1 VQTHQT
7 TSILT
12 SDFTLPLHDPI
23 LVFLVLLL
31 IVLLIPS
38 LFKRI
43 NLPSIIGLIIAGIL
57 VGPYGFNILSNDAGM
72 EMFSTIGLM
81 YIMFTAGLELDFNEF
96 VANRNKSL
104 VFGLFTFTLPL
115 LIGYPVCHHILGYAP
130 MPAFLTASMFSTHT
144 LVSYPIVSRMGVSKN
159 QAIAITVGGTIFT
172 DAAVLIILAI
182 ITSANDG
189 ALNGEFWA
197 QLIVSLILFSIVV
210 FFFIPKLAKW
220 FFQKVEDDKY
230 SHYIFVLFI
239 LFVCGFLAQLGG
251 LEPIIGAFAAGL
263 ALNRLIPQSS
273 ALMNRID
280 FFGNALFIP
289 IFLISV
295 GMIVNIKV
303 VLNGWKT
310 LIVALTLTCVALSGK
325 WLAAFFT
332 QKTCNYST
340 SQRGIIF
347 GLSSSHAAATLAII
361 LVGYQAG
368 ILDEYILNGT
378 IILILITCI
387 ISSLVTQK
395 AAKELVME
403 EEEKGYFTPAALGSF
418 AQEKILVPIANPD
431 NIGYLV
437 DLALLIKD
445 PKSTN
450 PVSLLGVVPNNVE
463 AEKNIIEFRQKL
475 QELVRD
481 ASAAEMNVDIITTID
496 YNIPNGIVRTAR
508 ETMADIVIMG
518 WPGEKTG
525 FIEKLFGDKVDA
537 TIRNLD
543 KNLFICYLEKPLISN
558 NRIVVIS
565 PPLAEREYGFGVWLQ
580 KMAKLAQELSIPI
593 VHLGHP
599 DTQKIIA
606 EQKDLKNLFIF
617 IPFTDWNNPMACT
630 EYIKENDLIVLV
642 SARRGYISYV
652 MALDHLPTQLE
663 YTFPQYNRIVIYPQQ
678 HAPDVLLKTDHPIFL
693 PFKIYQQ
700 KRS

>member
-1 VQTHQT
+1 MQTPQT
-7 TSILT
+7 TSIAT
-12 SDFTLPLHDPI
+12 GDFALPLHDPI
-23 LVFLVLLL
+23 LVFLVLLA
-31 IVLLIPS
+31 IVLFIPS

-57 VGPYGFNILSNDAGM
+57 VGPYGFNILSNDSGM

-104 VFGLFTFTLPL
+104 IFGFFTFMLPL
-115 LIGYPVCHHILGYAP
+115 LIGYPVCRYVLGYDQ

-159 QAIAITVGGTIFT
+159 QAVAITVGGTIFT

-189 ALNGEFWA
+189 ALNSGFWIK
-197 QLIVSLILFSIVV
+197 LIVSLMLFSLIV
-210 FFFIPKLAKW
+210 FLFIPKLAKW

-239 LFVCGFLAQLGG
+239 LFVCGFLAELGG

-263 ALNRLIPQSS
+263 ALNRLIPHTS

-289 IFLISV
+289 IFLVSV
-295 GMIVNIKV
+295 GMIVDVKV
-303 VLNGWKT
+303 VLTGWGT
-310 LIVALTLTCVALSGK
+310 LIVALVLTCVAIMGK

-332 QKTCNYST
+332 QKAFKYSV
-340 SQRGIIF
+340 SQRGLIF

-361 LVGYQAG
+361 IVGYHAG

-387 ISSLVTQK
+387 ISSLATQR
-395 AAKELVME
+395 AAKQLVLE
-403 EEEKGYFTPAALGSF
+403 EEESITLGAF
-418 AQEKILVPIANPD
+418 GNYAQEKILVAIANPA

-445 PKSTN
+445 PKSPN
-450 PVSLLGVVPNNVE
+450 PVSLMGVVPNNVE
-463 AEKNIIEFRQKL
+463 AEKNIIKFRQKL
-475 QELVRD
+475 QESVID

-525 FIEKLFGDKVDA
+525 FIEKMLGDKVDA
-537 TIRNLD
+537 TIRSLD
-543 KNLFICYLEKPLISN
+543 KNLFICHLEKPLISN
-558 NRIVVIS
+558 SRIVVIS
-565 PPLAEREYGFGVWLQ
+565 PPLAEKEYGFNVWLR
-580 KMAKLAQELSIPI
+580 KVVKLAQELSLPI
-593 VHLGHP
+593 VHVSHP

-606 EQKDLKNLFIF
+606 DQKDIKNLFVF
-617 IPFTDWNNPMACT
+617 IPFTDWNNPMSWAG
-630 EYIKENDLIVLV
+630 YIKEGDLIILV
-642 SARRGYISYV
+642 SAHRGYISYI
-652 MALDHLPTQLE
+652 MGLDHFPTRLE
-663 YTFPQYNRIVIYPQQ
+663 TLFPHHNRIVIYPQQ
-678 HAPDVLLKTDHPIFL
+678 HTPNVLLEADHPIFT
-693 PFKIYQQ
+693 PFKIYKQQ
-700 KRS
+700 PS

>member
-1 VQTHQT
+1 MQTPQT
-7 TSILT
+7 TSIAT
-12 SDFTLPLHDPI
+12 GDFALPLHDPI
-23 LVFLVLLL
+23 LVFLVLLA
-31 IVLLIPS
+31 IVLFIPS

-57 VGPYGFNILSNDAGM
+57 VGPYGFNILSNDSGM

-81 YIMFTAGLELDFNEF
+81 YIMFMAGLELDFNEF

-104 VFGLFTFTLPL
+104 IFGFFTFILPL
-115 LIGYPVCHHILGYAP
+115 LIGYPVCRYVLGYDQ

-159 QAIAITVGGTIFT
+159 QAVAITVGGTIFT

-189 ALNGEFWA
+189 ALNSGFWIK
-197 QLIVSLILFSIVV
+197 LIVSLILFSIIV
-210 FFFIPKLAKW
+210 FLFIPKLAKW

-239 LFVCGFLAQLGG
+239 LFVCGFLAELGG

-263 ALNRLIPQSS
+263 ALNRLIPHTS

-289 IFLISV
+289 IFLVSV
-295 GMIVNIKV
+295 GMIVDVKV
-303 VLNGWKT
+303 VLTGWET
-310 LIVALTLTCVALSGK
+310 LIVALVLTCVAIMGK

-332 QKTCNYST
+332 QKAFKYSV
-340 SQRGIIF
+340 SQRGLIF

-361 LVGYQAG
+361 IVGYHAG

-387 ISSLVTQK
+387 ISSLATQR
-395 AAKELVME
+395 AAKQLVLE
-403 EEEKGYFTPAALGSF
+403 EEESLTPGAFGNY
-418 AQEKILVPIANPD
+418 AQEKILVAIANPA

-445 PKSTN
+445 PKSPN
-450 PVSLLGVVPNNVE
+450 PVSLMGVVPNNVE
-463 AEKNIIEFRQKL
+463 AEKNIIKFRQKL
-475 QELVRD
+475 QESVID

-525 FIEKLFGDKVDA
+525 FIEKLLGDKVDA
-537 TIRNLD
+537 TIRSLD
-543 KNLFICYLEKPLISN
+543 KNLFICHLEKPLISN
-558 NRIVVIS
+558 SRIVVIS
-565 PPLAEREYGFGVWLQ
+565 PPLAEKEYGFNVWLR
-580 KMAKLAQELSIPI
+580 KVVKLAQELSLPI
-593 VHLGHP
+593 VHVGHP

-606 EQKDLKNLFIF
+606 DQKDIKNLFVF
-617 IPFTDWNNPMACT
+617 IPFTDWNNPVSWAT
-630 EYIKENDLIVLV
+630 YIKEGDLIILV
-642 SARRGYISYV
+642 SAHRGYISYI
-652 MALDHLPTQLE
+652 MGLDHFPTRLE
-663 YTFPQYNRIVIYPQQ
+663 TLFPHHNRIVIYPQQ
-678 HAPDVLLKTDHPIFL
+678 HTPNVLLEADHPIFT
-693 PFKIYQQ
+693 PFKIYKQQ
-700 KRS
+700 PS

>member
-1 VQTHQT
+1 MQTPQT
-7 TSILT
+7 TSIAT
-12 SDFTLPLHDPI
+12 GDFALPLHDPI
-23 LVFLVLLL
+23 LVFLVLLA
-31 IVLLIPS
+31 IVLFIPS

-57 VGPYGFNILSNDAGM
+57 VGPYGFNILSNDSGM

-104 VFGLFTFTLPL
+104 IFGFFTFILPL
-115 LIGYPVCHHILGYAP
+115 LIGYPVCRYVLGYDQ

-159 QAIAITVGGTIFT
+159 QAVAITVGGTIFT

-189 ALNGEFWA
+189 ALNSGFWIK
-197 QLIVSLILFSIVV
+197 LIVSLILFSLIV
-210 FFFIPKLAKW
+210 FLFIPKLAKW

-239 LFVCGFLAQLGG
+239 LFVCGFLAELGG

-263 ALNRLIPQSS
+263 ALNRLIPHTS

-289 IFLISV
+289 IFLVSV
-295 GMIVNIKV
+295 GMIVDVKV
-303 VLNGWKT
+303 VLTGWET
-310 LIVALTLTCVALSGK
+310 LIVALVLTCVAIMGK

-332 QKTCNYST
+332 QKAFKYSV
-340 SQRGIIF
+340 SQRGLIF

-361 LVGYQAG
+361 IVGYHAG

-387 ISSLVTQK
+387 ISSLATQR
-395 AAKELVME
+395 AAKQLVLE
-403 EEEKGYFTPAALGSF
+403 EEESLTPGAFGNY
-418 AQEKILVPIANPD
+418 AQEKILVAIANPA

-445 PKSTN
+445 PKSPN
-450 PVSLLGVVPNNVE
+450 PVSLMGVVPNNVE
-463 AEKNIIEFRQKL
+463 AEKNIIKFRQKL
-475 QELVRD
+475 QESVID

-525 FIEKLFGDKVDA
+525 FIEKLLGDKVDA
-537 TIRNLD
+537 TIRSLD
-543 KNLFICYLEKPLISN
+543 KNLFICHLEKPLISN
-558 NRIVVIS
+558 SRIVVIS
-565 PPLAEREYGFGVWLQ
+565 PPLAEKEYGFNVWLR
-580 KMAKLAQELSIPI
+580 KVVKLAQELSLPI
-593 VHLGHP
+593 VHVGHP

-606 EQKDLKNLFIF
+606 DQKDIKNLFVF
-617 IPFTDWNNPMACT
+617 IPFTDWNNPVSWAT
-630 EYIKENDLIVLV
+630 YIKEGDLIILV
-642 SARRGYISYV
+642 SAHRGYISYI
-652 MALDHLPTQLE
+652 MGLDHFPTRLE
-663 YTFPQYNRIVIYPQQ
+663 TLFPHHNRIVIYPQQ
-678 HAPDVLLKTDHPIFL
+678 HTPNVLLEADHPIFT
-693 PFKIYQQ
+693 PFKIYKQQ
-700 KRS
+700 PS

>member
-1 VQTHQT
+1 MQTPQT
-7 TSILT
+7 TSIAT
-12 SDFTLPLHDPI
+12 GDFALPLHDPI
-23 LVFLVLLL
+23 LVFLVLLA
-31 IVLLIPS
+31 IVLFIPS

-57 VGPYGFNILSNDAGM
+57 VGPYGFNILSNDSGM

-104 VFGLFTFTLPL
+104 IFGFFTFILPL
-115 LIGYPVCHHILGYAP
+115 LIGYPVCRYVLGYDQ

-159 QAIAITVGGTIFT
+159 QAVAITVGGTIFT

-189 ALNGEFWA
+189 ALNSGFWIK
-197 QLIVSLILFSIVV
+197 LIVSLILFSIIV
-210 FFFIPKLAKW
+210 FLFIPKLAKW

-239 LFVCGFLAQLGG
+239 LFVCGFLAELGG

-263 ALNRLIPQSS
+263 ALNRLIPHTS

-289 IFLISV
+289 IFLVSV
-295 GMIVNIKV
+295 GMIVDVKV
-303 VLNGWKT
+303 VLTGWGT
-310 LIVALTLTCVALSGK
+310 LIVALVLTCVAIMGK

-332 QKTCNYST
+332 QKAFKYSV
-340 SQRGIIF
+340 SQRGLIF

-361 LVGYQAG
+361 IVGYHAG

-387 ISSLVTQK
+387 ISSLATQR
-395 AAKELVME
+395 AAKQLVLE
-403 EEEKGYFTPAALGSF
+403 EEESLTPGAFGNY
-418 AQEKILVPIANPD
+418 AQEKILVAIANPA

-445 PKSTN
+445 PKSPN
-450 PVSLLGVVPNNVE
+450 PVSLMGVVPNNVE
-463 AEKNIIEFRQKL
+463 AEKNIIKFRQKL
-475 QELVRD
+475 QESVID

-525 FIEKLFGDKVDA
+525 FIEKLLGDKVDA
-537 TIRNLD
+537 TIRSLD
-543 KNLFICYLEKPLISN
+543 KNLFICHLEKPLISN
-558 NRIVVIS
+558 SRIVVIS
-565 PPLAEREYGFGVWLQ
+565 PPLAEKEYGFNVWLR
-580 KMAKLAQELSIPI
+580 KVVKLAQELSLPI
-593 VHLGHP
+593 VHVGHP

-606 EQKDLKNLFIF
+606 DQKDIKNLFVF
-617 IPFTDWNNPMACT
+617 IPFTDWNNPVSWAT
-630 EYIKENDLIVLV
+630 YIKEGDLIILV
-642 SARRGYISYV
+642 SAHRGYISYI
-652 MALDHLPTQLE
+652 MGLDHFPTRLE
-663 YTFPQYNRIVIYPQQ
+663 TLFPHHNRIVIYPQQ
-678 HAPDVLLKTDHPIFL
+678 HTPNVLLEADHPIFT
-693 PFKIYQQ
+693 PFKIYKQQ
-700 KRS
+700 PS

>member
-1 VQTHQT
+1 
-7 TSILT
+7 
-12 SDFTLPLHDPI
+12 
-23 LVFLVLLL
+23 
-31 IVLLIPS
+31 
-38 LFKRI
+38 
-43 NLPSIIGLIIAGIL
+43 
-57 VGPYGFNILSNDAGM
+57 M
-72 EMFSTIGLM
+72 
-81 YIMFTAGLELDFNEF
+81 
-96 VANRNKSL
+96 
-104 VFGLFTFTLPL
+104 
-115 LIGYPVCHHILGYAP
+115 
-130 MPAFLTASMFSTHT
+130 
-144 LVSYPIVSRMGVSKN
+144 
-159 QAIAITVGGTIFT
+159 
-172 DAAVLIILAI
+172 
-182 ITSANDG
+182 
-189 ALNGEFWA
+189 
-197 QLIVSLILFSIVV
+197 
-210 FFFIPKLAKW
+210 
-220 FFQKVEDDKY
+220 EDDKY

-239 LFVCGFLAQLGG
+239 LFVCGFLAELGG

-263 ALNRLIPQSS
+263 ALNRLIPSSS

-295 GMIVNIKV
+295 GMIVDVKV
-303 VLNGWKT
+303 ILNGWKT
-310 LIVALTLTCVALSGK
+310 LIVALTLTCVALIGK

-332 QKTCNYST
+332 QKVCNYSA

-395 AAKELVME
+395 AAKQLVME

-445 PKSTN
+445 PKSPN
-450 PVSLLGVVPNNVE
+450 PISLLGVVPNNVE
-463 AEKNIIEFRQKL
+463 AEKNIIKFRQKL
-475 QELVRD
+475 QESVKD
-481 ASAAEMNVDIITTID
+481 ASAAEMHVDIITTID

-525 FIEKLFGDKVDA
+525 FIEKLLGDKVDA

-543 KNLFICYLEKPLISN
+543 KNLFICHLEKPLISN

-565 PPLAEREYGFGVWLQ
+565 PPLAEREYGFSVWLQ
-580 KMAKLAQELSIPI
+580 KMVKLAQELSIPI

-599 DTQKIIA
+599 DTQK
-606 EQKDLKNLFIF
+606 
-617 IPFTDWNNPMACT
+617 
-630 EYIKENDLIVLV
+630 
-642 SARRGYISYV
+642 
-652 MALDHLPTQLE
+652 
-663 YTFPQYNRIVIYPQQ
+663 
-678 HAPDVLLKTDHPIFL
+678 
-693 PFKIYQQ
+693 
-700 KRS
+700 

>member
-1 VQTHQT
+1 MQTPQT
-7 TSILT
+7 TSIAT
-12 SDFTLPLHDPI
+12 GDFALPLHDPI
-23 LVFLVLLL
+23 LVFLVLLA
-31 IVLLIPS
+31 IVLFIPS

-57 VGPYGFNILSNDAGM
+57 VGPYGFNILSNDSGM

-104 VFGLFTFTLPL
+104 IFGFFTFILPL
-115 LIGYPVCHHILGYAP
+115 LIGYPVCRYVLGYDQ

-159 QAIAITVGGTIFT
+159 QAVAITVGGTIFT

-189 ALNGEFWA
+189 ALNSGFWIK
-197 QLIVSLILFSIVV
+197 LIVSLILFSIIV
-210 FFFIPKLAKW
+210 FLFIPKLAKW

-239 LFVCGFLAQLGG
+239 LFVCGFLAELGG

-263 ALNRLIPQSS
+263 ALNRLIPHTS

-289 IFLISV
+289 IFLVSV
-295 GMIVNIKV
+295 GMIVDVKV
-303 VLNGWKT
+303 VLTGWET
-310 LIVALTLTCVALSGK
+310 LIVALVLTCVAIMGK

-332 QKTCNYST
+332 QKAFKYSV
-340 SQRGIIF
+340 SQRGLIF

-361 LVGYQAG
+361 IVGYHAG

-387 ISSLVTQK
+387 ISSLASQR
-395 AAKELVME
+395 AAKQLVLE
-403 EEEKGYFTPAALGSF
+403 EEESLTPGAFGNY
-418 AQEKILVPIANPD
+418 AQEKILVAIANPA

-445 PKSTN
+445 PKSPN
-450 PVSLLGVVPNNVE
+450 PVSLMGVVPNNVE
-463 AEKNIIEFRQKL
+463 AEKNIIKFRQKL
-475 QELVRD
+475 QESVID

-508 ETMADIVIMG
+508 ETMAVIVIMG

-525 FIEKLFGDKVDA
+525 FIEKLLGDKVDA
-537 TIRNLD
+537 TIRSLD
-543 KNLFICYLEKPLISN
+543 KNLFICHLEKPLISN
-558 NRIVVIS
+558 SRIVVIS
-565 PPLAEREYGFGVWLQ
+565 PPLAEKEYGFNVWLR
-580 KMAKLAQELSIPI
+580 KVVKLAQELSLPI
-593 VHLGHP
+593 VHVGHP

-606 EQKDLKNLFIF
+606 DQKDIKNLFVF
-617 IPFTDWNNPMACT
+617 IPFTDWNNPVSWAT
-630 EYIKENDLIVLV
+630 YIKEGDLIILV
-642 SARRGYISYV
+642 SAHRGYISYI
-652 MALDHLPTQLE
+652 MGLDHFPTRLE
-663 YTFPQYNRIVIYPQQ
+663 TLFPHHNRIVIYPQQ
-678 HAPDVLLKTDHPIFL
+678 HTPNVLLEADHPIFT
-693 PFKIYQQ
+693 PFKIYKQQ
-700 KRS
+700 PS

>member
-1 VQTHQT
+1 M

-12 SDFTLPLHDPI
+12 SDFALPLHDPI
-23 LVFLVLLL
+23 LVFLVLLS

-57 VGPYGFNILSNDAGM
+57 VGPHGFNILSDDAGM

-81 YIMFTAGLELDFNEF
+81 YIMFAAGLELDFNEF
-96 VANRNKSL
+96 VANQDKSL
-104 VFGLFTFTLPL
+104 VFGFFTFTLPL
-115 LIGYPVCHHILGYAP
+115 LVGYPVCRYILGYDP

-172 DAAVLIILAI
+172 DASVLIILAI
-182 ITSANDG
+182 IMSANEG

-197 QLIVSLILFSIVV
+197 KLVVSLILFSIVV

-239 LFVCGFLAQLGG
+239 LFVCGFLAELGG

-263 ALNRLIPQSS
+263 ALNRLIPSSS

-295 GMIVNIKV
+295 GMIVDVKV
-303 VLNGWKT
+303 ILNGWKT
-310 LIVALTLTCVALSGK
+310 LIVALTLTCVALIGK

-332 QKTCNYST
+332 QKVCNYSA

-395 AAKELVME
+395 AAKQLVME

-445 PKSTN
+445 PKSPN
-450 PVSLLGVVPNNVE
+450 PISLLGVVPNNVE
-463 AEKNIIEFRQKL
+463 AEKNIIKFRQKL
-475 QELVRD
+475 QESVKD
-481 ASAAEMNVDIITTID
+481 ASAAEMHVDIITTID

-525 FIEKLFGDKVDA
+525 FIEKLLGDKVDA

-543 KNLFICYLEKPLISN
+543 KNLFICHLEKPLISN

-565 PPLAEREYGFGVWLQ
+565 PPLAEREYGFSVWLQ
-580 KMAKLAQELSIPI
+580 KMVKLAQELSIPI

-630 EYIKENDLIVLV
+630 EYIKEGDLIVLV

-652 MALDHLPTQLE
+652 MALDHLPTRLE
-663 YTFPQYNRIVIYPQQ
+663 YTFLNYNRIVIYPQQ
-678 HAPDVLLKTDHPIFL
+678 HAPDVLLKTDHPIFS
-693 PFKIYQQ
+693 PFKIYKQ

>member
-1 VQTHQT
+1 VQTPQT
-7 TSILT
+7 TSIAT
-12 SDFTLPLHDPI
+12 GDYALPLHDPI
-23 LVFLVLLL
+23 LVFLVLLA
-31 IVLLIPS
+31 IVLFIPS

-57 VGPYGFNILSNDAGM
+57 VGPYGFNILSNDSGM

-104 VFGLFTFTLPL
+104 IFGFFTFILPL
-115 LIGYPVCHHILGYAP
+115 LIGYPVCRYVLGYDQ

-159 QAIAITVGGTIFT
+159 QAVAITVGGTIFT

-189 ALNGEFWA
+189 ALNSGFWIK
-197 QLIVSLILFSIVV
+197 LIVSLILFSIIV
-210 FFFIPKLAKW
+210 FLFIPKLAKW

-239 LFVCGFLAQLGG
+239 LFVCGFLAELGG

-263 ALNRLIPQSS
+263 ALNRLIPHTS

-289 IFLISV
+289 IFLVSV
-295 GMIVNIKV
+295 GMIVDVKV
-303 VLNGWKT
+303 VLTGWET
-310 LIVALTLTCVALSGK
+310 LIVALVLTCVAIMGK

-332 QKTCNYST
+332 QKAFKYSV
-340 SQRGIIF
+340 SQRGLIF

-361 LVGYQAG
+361 IVGYHAG

-387 ISSLVTQK
+387 ISSLATQR
-395 AAKELVME
+395 AAKQLVLE
-403 EEEKGYFTPAALGSF
+403 EEESLTPGAFGNY
-418 AQEKILVPIANPD
+418 AQEKILVAIANPA

-445 PKSTN
+445 PKSPN
-450 PVSLLGVVPNNVE
+450 PVSLMGVVPNNVE
-463 AEKNIIEFRQKL
+463 AEKNIIKFRQKL
-475 QELVRD
+475 QESVID

-525 FIEKLFGDKVDA
+525 FIEKLLGDKVDA
-537 TIRNLD
+537 TIRSLD
-543 KNLFICYLEKPLISN
+543 KNLFICHLEKPLISN
-558 NRIVVIS
+558 SRIVVIS
-565 PPLAEREYGFGVWLQ
+565 PPLAEKEYGFNVWLR
-580 KMAKLAQELSIPI
+580 KVVKLAQELSLPI
-593 VHLGHP
+593 VHVGHP

-606 EQKDLKNLFIF
+606 DQKDIKNLFVF
-617 IPFTDWNNPMACT
+617 IPFTDWNNPVSWAT
-630 EYIKENDLIVLV
+630 YIKEGDLIILV
-642 SARRGYISYV
+642 SAHRGYISYI
-652 MALDHLPTQLE
+652 MGLDHFPTRLE
-663 YTFPQYNRIVIYPQQ
+663 TLFPHHNRIVIYPQQ
-678 HAPDVLLKTDHPIFL
+678 HTPNVLLEADHPIFT
-693 PFKIYQQ
+693 PFKIYKQQ
-700 KRS
+700 PS

>member
-1 VQTHQT
+1 MQTQQT
-7 TSILT
+7 TSIAT
-12 SDFTLPLHDPI
+12 GDFALPLHDPI
-23 LVFLVLLL
+23 LVFLVLLA
-31 IVLLIPS
+31 IVLIIPS

-57 VGPYGFNILSNDAGM
+57 VGPYGFDILSNDSGM

-104 VFGLFTFTLPL
+104 IFGFFTFMFPL
-115 LIGYPVCHHILGYAP
+115 LIGYPICRYVLGYDQ

-189 ALNGEFWA
+189 ALNGGFWVK
-197 QLIVSLILFSIVV
+197 LIVSLILFSIIV
-210 FFFIPKLAKW
+210 FLLIPKLAKW

-239 LFVCGFLAQLGG
+239 LFVCGFLAELGG

-263 ALNRLIPQSS
+263 ALNRLIPHTS

-295 GMIVNIKV
+295 GMIVDVKV
-303 VLNGWKT
+303 VLTGWET
-310 LIVALTLTCVALSGK
+310 LIVALVLTCVAIMGK

-332 QKTCNYST
+332 QKAFNYSA
-340 SQRGIIF
+340 SQRGLIF

-361 LVGYQAG
+361 IVGYQAG

-387 ISSLVTQK
+387 ISSLATQR
-395 AAKELVME
+395 AAKQLVME
-403 EEEKGYFTPAALGSF
+403 EEESSFTPAALGNY
-418 AQEKILVPIANPD
+418 AQEKILVAIANPA

-445 PKSTN
+445 PKSPN

-463 AEKNIIEFRQKL
+463 AEKNIIKFRQKL
-475 QELVRD
+475 QESVMD

-518 WPGEKTG
+518 WPGGKIG
-525 FIEKLFGDKVDA
+525 LLDKLLGDKVDA
-537 TIRNLD
+537 TIRSLD
-543 KNLFICYLEKPLISN
+543 KNLFICHLEKPLISN
-558 NRIVVIS
+558 SRIVVIS
-565 PPLAEREYGFGVWLQ
+565 PPLAEKEYGFSVWLR
-580 KMAKLAQELSIPI
+580 KVVKLAQELSLPV

-599 DTQKIIA
+599 DTQKTIA
-606 EQKDLKNLFIF
+606 DQKNIKNLFVF
-617 IPFTDWNNPMACT
+617 IPFTDWNNPMSCA
-630 EYIKENDLIVLV
+630 EYIKEGDLIMLV
-642 SARRGYISYV
+642 SAHRGYISYIIG
-652 MALDHLPTQLE
+652 LDHFPTRLE
-663 YTFPQYNRIVIYPQQ
+663 TLFPHHNRIIIYPQQ
-678 HAPDVLLKTDHPIFL
+678 HTPNVLLEADHPIFT
-693 PFKIYQQ
+693 PFKIYKQQ
-700 KRS
+700 PS

>member
-1 VQTHQT
+1 MQTPQT
-7 TSILT
+7 TSIAT
-12 SDFTLPLHDPI
+12 GDFALPLHDPI
-23 LVFLVLLL
+23 LVFLVLLA
-31 IVLLIPS
+31 IVLFIPS

-57 VGPYGFNILSNDAGM
+57 VGPYGFNILSNDSGM

-104 VFGLFTFTLPL
+104 IFGFFTFILPL
-115 LIGYPVCHHILGYAP
+115 LIGYPVCRYVLGYDQ

-159 QAIAITVGGTIFT
+159 QAVAITVGGTIFT

-189 ALNGEFWA
+189 ALNSGFWIK
-197 QLIVSLILFSIVV
+197 LIVSLILFSIIV
-210 FFFIPKLAKW
+210 FLFIPKLAKW

-239 LFVCGFLAQLGG
+239 LFVCGFLAELGG

-263 ALNRLIPQSS
+263 ALNRLIPHTS

-289 IFLISV
+289 IFLVSV
-295 GMIVNIKV
+295 GMIVDVKV
-303 VLNGWKT
+303 VLTGWET
-310 LIVALTLTCVALSGK
+310 LIVALVLTCVAIMGK

-332 QKTCNYST
+332 QKAFKYSV
-340 SQRGIIF
+340 SQRGLIF

-361 LVGYQAG
+361 IVGYHAG

-387 ISSLVTQK
+387 ISSLATQR
-395 AAKELVME
+395 AAKQLVLE
-403 EEEKGYFTPAALGSF
+403 EEESLTPGAFGNY
-418 AQEKILVPIANPD
+418 AQEKILVAIANPA

-445 PKSTN
+445 PKSPN
-450 PVSLLGVVPNNVE
+450 PVSLMGVVPNNVE
-463 AEKNIIEFRQKL
+463 AEKNIIKFRQKL
-475 QELVRD
+475 QESVID

-525 FIEKLFGDKVDA
+525 FIEKLLGDKVDA
-537 TIRNLD
+537 TIRSLD
-543 KNLFICYLEKPLISN
+543 KNLFICHLEKPLISN
-558 NRIVVIS
+558 SRIVVIS
-565 PPLAEREYGFGVWLQ
+565 PPLAEKEYGFNVWLR
-580 KMAKLAQELSIPI
+580 KVVKLAQELSLPI
-593 VHLGHP
+593 VHVGHP

-606 EQKDLKNLFIF
+606 DQKDIKNLFVF
-617 IPFTDWNNPMACT
+617 IPFTDWNNPVSWAT
-630 EYIKENDLIVLV
+630 YIKEGDLIILV
-642 SARRGYISYV
+642 SAHRGYISYI
-652 MALDHLPTQLE
+652 MGLDHFPTRLE
-663 YTFPQYNRIVIYPQQ
+663 TLFPHHNRIVIYPQQ
-678 HAPDVLLKTDHPIFL
+678 HTPNVLLEADHPIFT
-693 PFKIYQQ
+693 PFKIYKQQ
-700 KRS
+700 PS

>member
-1 VQTHQT
+1 M

-12 SDFTLPLHDPI
+12 SDFALPFHDPI
-23 LVFLVLLL
+23 LVFLVLLS

-57 VGPYGFNILSNDAGM
+57 VGPHGFNILSDDAGM

-81 YIMFTAGLELDFNEF
+81 YIMFAAGLELDFNEF
-96 VANRNKSL
+96 VANQDKSL
-104 VFGLFTFTLPL
+104 VFGFFTFTLPL
-115 LIGYPVCHHILGYAP
+115 LVGYPVCRYLLGYDP

-172 DAAVLIILAI
+172 DASVLIILAI
-182 ITSANDG
+182 ITSANEG

-197 QLIVSLILFSIVV
+197 KLVVSLILFSIVV

-239 LFVCGFLAQLGG
+239 LFVCGFLAELGG

-263 ALNRLIPQSS
+263 ALNRLIPSSS

-295 GMIVNIKV
+295 GMIVDVKV

-310 LIVALTLTCVALSGK
+310 LIVALTLTCVALIGK
-325 WLAAFFT
+325 WLAAFLT
-332 QKTCNYST
+332 QRACNYSA

-395 AAKELVME
+395 AAKQLVME

-445 PKSTN
+445 PKSPN
-450 PVSLLGVVPNNVE
+450 PISLLGVVPNNVE
-463 AEKNIIEFRQKL
+463 AEKNIIKFRQKL
-475 QELVRD
+475 QESVKD
-481 ASAAEMNVDIITTID
+481 ASAAEMHVDIITTID

-525 FIEKLFGDKVDA
+525 FIEKLLGDKVDA

-543 KNLFICYLEKPLISN
+543 KNLFICHLEKPLISN

-565 PPLAEREYGFGVWLQ
+565 PPLAEREYGFSVWLQ
-580 KMAKLAQELSIPI
+580 KMVKLAQELSIPI

-630 EYIKENDLIVLV
+630 EYIKEGDLIVLV

-652 MALDHLPTQLE
+652 MALDHLPTRLE
-663 YTFPQYNRIVIYPQQ
+663 YTFPNYNRIVIYPQQ
-678 HAPDVLLKTDHPIFL
+678 HAPDVLLKTDHPIFS
-693 PFKIYQQ
+693 PFKIYKQ

>member
-1 VQTHQT
+1 MQTPQT
-7 TSILT
+7 TSIAT
-12 SDFTLPLHDPI
+12 GDFALPLHDPI
-23 LVFLVLLL
+23 LVFLVLLA
-31 IVLLIPS
+31 IVLFIPS

-57 VGPYGFNILSNDAGM
+57 VGPYGFNILSNDSGM

-104 VFGLFTFTLPL
+104 IFGFFTFILPL
-115 LIGYPVCHHILGYAP
+115 LIGYPVCRYVLGYDQ

-159 QAIAITVGGTIFT
+159 QAVAITVGGTIFT

-189 ALNGEFWA
+189 ALNSGFWIK
-197 QLIVSLILFSIVV
+197 LIVSLILFSIIV
-210 FFFIPKLAKW
+210 FLFIPKLAKW

-239 LFVCGFLAQLGG
+239 LFVCGFLAELGG

-263 ALNRLIPQSS
+263 ALNRLIPHTS

-289 IFLISV
+289 IFLVSV
-295 GMIVNIKV
+295 GMIVDVKV
-303 VLNGWKT
+303 VLTGWGT
-310 LIVALTLTCVALSGK
+310 LIVALVLTCVAIMGK

-332 QKTCNYST
+332 QKAFKYSV
-340 SQRGIIF
+340 SQRGLIF

-361 LVGYQAG
+361 IVGYHAG

-387 ISSLVTQK
+387 ISSLATQR
-395 AAKELVME
+395 AAKQLVLE
-403 EEEKGYFTPAALGSF
+403 EEESLTPGAFGNY
-418 AQEKILVPIANPD
+418 AQEKILVAIANPA

-445 PKSTN
+445 PKSPN
-450 PVSLLGVVPNNVE
+450 PVSLMGVVPNSVE
-463 AEKNIIEFRQKL
+463 AEKNIIKFRQKL
-475 QELVRD
+475 QESVID

-525 FIEKLFGDKVDA
+525 FIEKLLGDKVDA
-537 TIRNLD
+537 TIRSLD
-543 KNLFICYLEKPLISN
+543 KNLFICHLEKPLISN
-558 NRIVVIS
+558 SRIVVIS
-565 PPLAEREYGFGVWLQ
+565 PPLAEKEYGFNVWLR
-580 KMAKLAQELSIPI
+580 KVVKLAQELSLPI
-593 VHLGHP
+593 VHVGHP

-606 EQKDLKNLFIF
+606 DQKDIKNLFVF
-617 IPFTDWNNPMACT
+617 IPFTDWNNPVSWAT
-630 EYIKENDLIVLV
+630 YIKEGDLIILV
-642 SARRGYISYV
+642 SAHRGYISYI
-652 MALDHLPTQLE
+652 MGLDHFPTRLE
-663 YTFPQYNRIVIYPQQ
+663 TLFPHHNRIVIYPQQ
-678 HAPDVLLKTDHPIFL
+678 HTPNVLLEADHPIFT
-693 PFKIYQQ
+693 PFKIYKQQ
-700 KRS
+700 PS